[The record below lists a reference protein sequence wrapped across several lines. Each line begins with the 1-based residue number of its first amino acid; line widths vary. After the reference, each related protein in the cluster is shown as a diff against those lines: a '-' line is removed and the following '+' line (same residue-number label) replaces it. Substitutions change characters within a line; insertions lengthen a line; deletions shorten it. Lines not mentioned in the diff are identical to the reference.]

1 MEFETIIYI
10 KDFDEIAKAFVSK
23 RLLMVTRI
31 EGVTFL
37 SLYFFISFVSG
48 NFIDFSSIVLFI
60 VSFALL
66 IFSFRYASVVKR
78 TICKNLVQLSAG
90 QEMITVKFTLIG
102 QYLAMHNINLN
113 KSTEF
118 PVSSVVICRETRNYL
133 IYILSDKRFF
143 LVNKSMKELFMFK
156 QLFQLKKIYDFSNK

>member
-118 PVSSVVICRETRNYL
+118 PVFSVVICRETRNYL